1 MGVAMS
7 NRYITTPEQ
16 LKAVSMN
23 FGHSSVQMTVDGC
36 GQILPQRQ
44 GEVIK
49 ALRKNIR
56 DAQEKNLKLR
66 FPIHRLHDAS
76 KDDTFRGSPVVASQ
90 ERATGR

>member
-23 FGHSSVQMTVDGC
+23 FGHSSVQMTVDGY
-36 GQILPQRQ
+36 GQISPQRL

-56 DAQEKNLKLR
+56 DAPEK
-66 FPIHRLHDAS
+66 P
-76 KDDTFRGSPVVASQ
+76 
-90 ERATGR
+90 